1 MKRRDE
7 VLVGIFTTIAV
18 AVGILGALWLAR
30 GGLSSGYPLYANF
43 DWASGLKQGQ
53 PVFLAGVTIGYVDR
67 IELDQNA
74 GRVYVTMR
82 VEDDYTVPAGATATV
97 QANGLFGDM
106 AIAVKPVQA
115 TPESYAPG
123 DTLPSGTPQPGINE
137 VIARLDTVT
146 RSVTQ
151 VTDAIELQLVDGGG
165 IADLRR
171 TLASTSQLAAQLSRI
186 AAEQSVVLSQ
196 TTAALRRSANA
207 IDSARIDSTVKNLQ
221 QTSLNLAEF
230 TAGLEQMTQQ
240 LNVTLAQ
247 LNDTTGTAGQLINNP
262 ELYNRLTMLVTRM
275 DSLTADIKKNPRK
288 YINLEIF

>member
-30 GGLSSGYPLYANF
+30 GGLSSGYPLYATF
-43 DWASGLKQGQ
+43 PWAQGLKQGQ
-53 PVFLAGVTIGYVDR
+53 PVFLAGVTVGYVDR

-82 VEDDYTVPAGATATV
+82 IEEDYTVPEGATALV

-106 AIAVKPVQA
+106 AIALKPDQP

-123 DTLPSGTPQPGINE
+123 DTVPSAPPQPGMNE
-137 VIARLDTVT
+137 IVARLDTVT

-151 VTDAIELQLVDGGG
+151 VTDAIELQMVEGGG

-171 TLASTSQLAAQLSRI
+171 TLAGTNQLIAQLGRI
-186 AAEQSVVLSQ
+186 AAEQSVTLSQ
-196 TTAALRRSANA
+196 TTNALRRSASA
-207 IDSARIDSTVKNLQ
+207 IDSARIDSTMRSLQ
-221 QTSLNLAEF
+221 TTSQNLAEF
-230 TAGLEQMTQQ
+230 TAGLEEMTQQ
-240 LNVTLAQ
+240 LNTTLGQ
-247 LNDTTGTAGQLINNP
+247 LNDTTGTAGRLINDP
-262 ELYNRLTMLVTRM
+262 ALYNQLTVLVTRL

>member
-7 VLVGIFTTIAV
+7 VLVGIFTTVAV

-30 GGLSSGYPLYANF
+30 GGLSSGYPLYATF
-43 DWASGLKQGQ
+43 PWAQGLKQGQ

-82 VEDDYTVPAGATATV
+82 VQDDYQVPEGSTATV

-106 AIAVKPVQA
+106 AIALKPDHP
-115 TPESYAPG
+115 TPESYASG
-123 DTLPSGTPQPGINE
+123 DTIPTGVPQPGINE

-151 VTDAIELQLVDGGG
+151 VTDAIELQLVEGGG
-165 IADLRR
+165 ITDLRR
-171 TLASTSQLAAQLSRI
+171 TLASTSQLTAQLARI
-186 AAEQSVVLSQ
+186 AQEQSVEIAR
-196 TTAALRRSANA
+196 TTAALRRSATA
-207 IDSARIDSTVKNLQ
+207 IDSAQVDSTVRSLRE
-221 QTSLNLAEF
+221 TSANLAEF

-262 ELYNRLTMLVTRM
+262 ALYNRLTTLVTRI
-275 DSLTADIKKNPRK
+275 DSLTADFKQNPRR

>member
-30 GGLSSGYPLYANF
+30 GGLSSGYPLHANF

-67 IELDQNA
+67 IELDQQA

-82 VEDDYTVPAGATATV
+82 VEDEYSVPAGATATV

-115 TPESYAPG
+115 TPESYEAG

-146 RSVTQ
+146 RSVTM
-151 VTDAIELQLVDGGG
+151 VTDAIELQLVEGGG

-171 TLASTSQLAAQLSRI
+171 TLSATSQLAAQLSRM
-186 AAEQSVVLSQ
+186 ASEQSVILAQ
-196 TTAALRRSANA
+196 TTSALRRSANA
-207 IDSARIDSTVKNLQ
+207 IDSARVDSTMQNLQ
-221 QTSLNLAEF
+221 ETSRNLAEF

-240 LNVTLAQ
+240 LNTTLAQ

-262 ELYNRLTMLVTRM
+262 ALYDRLTMLVTRM

>member
-7 VLVGIFTTIAV
+7 VLVGIFTTVAV

-30 GGLSSGYPLYANF
+30 GGLSSGYPLYATF
-43 DWASGLKQGQ
+43 PWAQGVKQGQ

-74 GRVYVTMR
+74 GRVFVTMR
-82 VEDDYTVPAGATATV
+82 VQEDYKVPAGATAAV
-97 QANGLFGDM
+97 MANGIFGDM
-106 AIAVKPVQA
+106 AIAVTPLRP
-115 TPESYAPG
+115 TPESYVPG
-123 DTLPSGTPQPGINE
+123 DTLPTGKPAPGIAD

-165 IADLRR
+165 IQDLRR
-171 TLASTSQLAAQLSRI
+171 TLASTSQLTAQLSRI
-186 AAEQSVVLSQ
+186 AAEQSVTIAQ
-196 TTAALRRSANA
+196 TTAALRRSASA
-207 IDSARIDSTVKNLQ
+207 IDSASVDSTVRNLQ
-221 QTSLNLAEF
+221 ATSRNLAEF
-230 TAGLEQMTQQ
+230 TSGLETMTQQ
-240 LNVTLAQ
+240 LNTTLAQ

-262 ELYNRLTMLVTRM
+262 ALYNRLTVLVTRL
-275 DSLTADIKKNPRK
+275 DSLTADFKKNPRR

>member
-18 AVGILGALWLAR
+18 AIGILGALWLAR
-30 GGLSSGYPLYANF
+30 GGLSSGYPLHSSF
-43 DWASGLKQGQ
+43 GWASGLKQGQ

-67 IELDQNA
+67 IELDQTA

-82 VEDDYTVPAGATATV
+82 IEEDYTVPAGATATV
-97 QANGLFGDM
+97 VANGLFGDM
-106 AIAVKPVQA
+106 AIAIKPVQP
-115 TPESYAPG
+115 TPESYARG
-123 DTLPSGTPQPGINE
+123 DTLPAGVPQPGMNE

-146 RSVTQ
+146 QNVTM
-151 VTDAIELQLVDGGG
+151 VTDAIELQLVEGGG

-171 TLASTSQLAAQLSRI
+171 TLASTSQLAAQLNRI
-186 AAEQSVVLSQ
+186 AAEQSVILAQ

-207 IDSARIDSTVKNLQ
+207 IDSAQVDSTVRSLRE
-221 QTSLNLAEF
+221 TSANLAEF
-230 TAGLEQMTQQ
+230 TAGLQEMTQQ

-247 LNDTTGTAGQLINNP
+247 LNDTSGTAGQLINNP
-262 ELYNRLTMLVTRM
+262 ALYNRLTMLVTRL
-275 DSLTADIKKNPRK
+275 DSLTADIKANPRK

>member
-30 GGLSSGYPLYANF
+30 GGLSSGYPLYATF
-43 DWASGLKQGQ
+43 PWAQGLKQGQ
-53 PVFLAGVTIGYVDR
+53 PVFLAGVTVGYVDR

-82 VEDDYTVPAGATATV
+82 IEEDYTVPEGATALV

-106 AIAVKPVQA
+106 AIALKPDQP

-123 DTLPSGTPQPGINE
+123 DTVPSAPPQPGMNE
-137 VIARLDTVT
+137 IVARLDTVT

-151 VTDAIELQLVDGGG
+151 VTDAIELQMVEGGG

-171 TLASTSQLAAQLSRI
+171 TLAGTNQLIAQLGRI
-186 AAEQSVVLSQ
+186 AAEQSVTLSQ
-196 TTAALRRSANA
+196 TTNALRRSASA
-207 IDSARIDSTVKNLQ
+207 IDSARIDSTMRSLQ
-221 QTSLNLAEF
+221 TTSQNLAEF
-230 TAGLEQMTQQ
+230 TAGLEEMTQQ
-240 LNVTLAQ
+240 LNTTLGQ
-247 LNDTTGTAGQLINNP
+247 LNDTTGTAGRLINDP
-262 ELYNRLTMLVTRM
+262 ALYNQLTVLVTRL
-275 DSLTADIKKNPRK
+275 DSLTADITKNPRK